1 MRDHALTF
9 CGNTSRR
16 LLAGSCV
23 ALLLG
28 GAAQQASATV
38 LTFAN
43 SAQPGNSE
51 NAGFGSNVNQLYGD
65 NVTGTNTSAAGPTFS
80 YGSAGGFTPNVT
92 VAYSSGGTPGD
103 ELVYLNDGQGYGQG
117 AGALPAALY
126 ENVQNDGG
134 SLTVTFTAAPGFEV
148 TLTSLDLA
156 GYDVPYTLNSFEV
169 TGGATPF
176 SAPGQPVGF
185 PNKTTVNIDRT
196 GSVLTLSYARSDTFS
211 NIGLSNVQFSQSA
224 IPEPAS
230 LGLIALGGLG
240 VLARRRR

>member
-1 MRDHALTF
+1 
-9 CGNTSRR
+9 

-43 SAQPGNSE
+43 SAQTNNGG
-51 NAGFGSNVNQLYGD
+51 GFGDFVNQNYGD
-65 NVTGTNTSAAGPTFS
+65 NVTGTNSSAAGPTFS

-92 VAYSSGGTPGD
+92 VAYSSGGTQGD

-117 AGALPAALY
+117 AGGLPVALY
-126 ENVQNDGG
+126 ENVQNNGG

-156 GYDVPYTLNSFEV
+156 GYDQAYTLNSLDV

-176 SAPGQPVGF
+176 SAPGQAVGY
-185 PNKTTVNIDRT
+185 PTKTTLNIGRT
-196 GSVLTLSYARSDTFS
+196 GSELVLTYSRSDTFS
-211 NIGLSNVQFSQSA
+211 NIGLSNVQFSQSVV
-224 IPEPAS
+224 PEPAS